1 VGSAAVGAS
10 AGADLII
17 EAGMGSMFVLAANT
31 LLRPVVN
38 RINQQPI
45 DTPAV
50 EVTNTVYVI
59 TPRHRQK
66 EALRLLSD
74 MLEASNHPTRDLVVH
89 AFGANDIEIE
99 AVLMATSVD
108 GDELDAVVARLSA
121 CGVVRRSGVRAPRNS
136 GARRRR
142 QSEPRPV

>member
-17 EAGMGSMFVLAANT
+17 EAGLGSMFVLAANT

-121 CGVVRRSGVRAPRNS
+121 CEAVSQAFWSPS
-136 GARRRR
+136 TT
-142 QSEPRPV
+142 E